1 MYHSTVNAR
10 CFGGASQAAGHQ
22 GGSLSGGAPRQA
34 SRRQFM
40 LNKPPE
46 QSSKN
51 QSVRVIARAADVLRA
66 LKENDSGMSLGQIS
80 DRIGL
85 PRSTVQRIVN
95 ALIAERFVIASANEG
110 GLRIGPEIQS
120 LAAAASRVDVAELV
134 RPVLAELSEATG
146 ETVDLAVFRNDH
158 MVFVDQVVGTQ
169 RLRAVS
175 AVGEIFPMT
184 VTANGKAALSLLD
197 ETTAFAIVKRELG
210 DDKRRLH
217 QVEREL
223 AAARRKNVAFDL
235 DEHTDGISAVGTAFS
250 TPAGVIYAASIPV
263 PSQRFAQKRD
273 GLVVELLAALKKVH
287 AMIGTPCLPIFACEQ
302 PD

>member
-1 MYHSTVNAR
+1 
-10 CFGGASQAAGHQ
+10 
-22 GGSLSGGAPRQA
+22 
-34 SRRQFM
+34 M
-40 LNKPPE
+40 LNKSPE

-51 QSVRVIARAADVLRA
+51 QSVRVISRAADVLRA
-66 LKENDSGMSLGQIS
+66 LKESDSGMSLGQIS
-80 DRIGL
+80 ERIGL

-120 LAAAASRVDVAELV
+120 LAAASRVDVAELV
-134 RPVLAELSEATG
+134 RPVLAGLSEATG
-146 ETVDLAVFRNDH
+146 ETVDLAVFRDDH

-175 AVGEIFPMT
+175 AVGEVFPMT

-197 ETTAFAIVKRELG
+197 ESTAFAIVKLELG
-210 DDKRRLH
+210 DDKRRLC
-217 QVEREL
+217 QLGREL
-223 AAARRKNVAFDL
+223 AVVRRDKVAFDL

-250 TPAGVIYAASIPV
+250 TPAGMIYAASIPV

-273 GLVVELLAALKKVH
+273 SLVVELLAARNKVQ
-287 AMIGTPCLPIFACEQ
+287 AMI
-302 PD
+302 